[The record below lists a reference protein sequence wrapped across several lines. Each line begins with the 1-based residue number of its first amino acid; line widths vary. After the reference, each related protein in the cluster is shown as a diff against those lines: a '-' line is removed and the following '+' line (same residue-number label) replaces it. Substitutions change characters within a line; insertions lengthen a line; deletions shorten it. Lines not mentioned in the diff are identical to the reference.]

1 MYLEYYGLD
10 KKPFALIPDPSFL
23 YMSKQHAIA
32 LAMLKY
38 GLQNQAGYTL
48 ITGEVGSGK
57 TTLIRYLL
65 RHTEDNLTV
74 GVITNTHR
82 NYGDLLTWI
91 LTAFELDAAAGDN
104 VQKHR
109 ALMDFVADEHLSG
122 RRVVLVVDE
131 AQNMDVDMLEELRLL
146 SNMNIGE
153 ELLMQLVLVG
163 QPELQDTIALPE
175 LLQFAQR
182 ISSEHHIPPLDYE
195 ASQMYIRHRIAV
207 AGCEEELFDRYA
219 LAAIYYFSRG
229 VPRTI
234 NNICDMALVYGFAE
248 EARPVTCEMV
258 VEVIRSRPII
268 RRQAETRPRGEQ
280 DKRLRDLV
288 FEIKGVDLAAAVAE
302 PQEAD

>member
-1 MYLEYYGLD
+1 MYLEYFGLS
-10 KKPFALIPDPSFL
+10 KKPFALTPDPAFL

-65 RHTEDNLTV
+65 QHMEENLTV
-74 GVITNTHR
+74 GVITNTHS

-91 LTAFELDAAAGDN
+91 LTAFDLDLGDRDN
-104 VQKHR
+104 VQMHR
-109 ALMDFVADEHLSG
+109 RLLRFVAEEHENG

-131 AQNMDVDMLEELRLL
+131 AQNMGIEMLEELRLL
-146 SNMNIGE
+146 SNMNIGD

-163 QPELQDTIALPE
+163 QPELQETIALPE

-182 ISSEHHIPPLDYE
+182 ISSEHHIPPLDFE
-195 ASQMYIRHRIAV
+195 TSQMYIRHRIAV
-207 AGCEEELFDRYA
+207 AGSEEQLFDRYA

-248 EARPVTCEMV
+248 ELKPVTCEMV
-258 VEVIRSRPII
+258 VEVIRSRPTI
-268 RRQAETRPRGEQ
+268 RRQAEATPRGDQ

-288 FEIKGVDLAAAVAE
+288 FEIKGIDLATAAAADHAE
-302 PQEAD
+302 